1 VAALQRAQPRDE
13 RGTQKTRML
22 PRPYGILLRQAT
34 SERGR
39 DKVKTAG
46 GTPALLKPVNDG
58 QESRAY
64 RNSMADLPDAP
75 DSPGA
80 ETDYDS
86 LVFYWPPRATRRTL
100 CRQGASAAAI
110 WGYFRQARRTI
121 SDG

>member
-1 VAALQRAQPRDE
+1 VAALQRAQHAAPLRD
-13 RGTQKTRML
+13 L
-22 PRPYGILLRQAT
+22 AT
-34 SERGR
+34 ARHVRARE
-39 DKVKTAG
+39 DKVKRAG

-58 QESRAY
+58 QQGWAY

-110 WGYFRQARRTI
+110 WGCGVASDRR
-121 SDG
+121 GE